1 MSNAG
6 LEPMPD
12 EVAISALSAVMTPEA
27 PIRAAIVAADWPLLA
42 AAYRTRGSLR
52 SVDELLRD
60 ADEDHG
66 ESEFCRSLRDSP
78 AERRR
83 DLLAEH
89 IGSLA
94 SGVIGLAEGQALDPT
109 AGFFQL
115 GMDSLMSVTL
125 QRRLSAS
132 LGISLPAALI
142 YEYPTVSSLT
152 DALAERLGLPDST
165 DAPTARR
172 SSLASRAAQRAEA
185 RRGAHA
191 GTRRGRGV

>member
-12 EVAISALSAVMTPEA
+12 EVAISALSAVMTPGA
-27 PIRAAIVAADWPLLA
+27 PIRSAIVAADWPLLA

-52 SVDELLRD
+52 IVDELLRD

-132 LGISLPAALI
+132 LGIALPAALI
-142 YEYPTVSSLT
+142 YEYPTVASLT
-152 DALAERLGLPDST
+152 DALAERLGLSSST
-165 DAPTARR
+165 DAPAAR